1 MVAVKYSGVCCYRS
15 GGSAAA
21 ATEAGAEVMT
31 EAGTSNA
38 AEVEKESLISAGE
51 QSEMWAS

>member
-1 MVAVKYSGVCCYRS
+1 MVAVNFSGVCCYRS